1 MRGVQGLGELE
12 SAAMDVLW
20 RAGEART
27 VREVLD
33 ALNRDLAYTTV
44 LTVLDHLHSK
54 GWVEREKR
62 SRAYCYTPAL
72 SREEAAARAMRNLLA
87 DVGDPEGVLLHFA
100 RSASEGEREALRRG
114 LRKRS

>member
-1 MRGVQGLGELE
+1 MQGLGELE

-20 RAGEART
+20 RAGDART
-27 VREVLD
+27 VREVLEE
-33 ALNRDLAYTTV
+33 LNRDLAYTTV

-62 SRAYCYTPAL
+62 SRAYCYTPVS

-87 DVGDPEGVLLHFA
+87 DAGDPEGVLLHFA
-100 RSASEGEREALRRG
+100 QSASEREREALRRG
-114 LRKRS
+114 LRQHS

>member
-1 MRGVQGLGELE
+1 MQGLGELE

-27 VREVLD
+27 VREVLEE
-33 ALNRDLAYTTV
+33 LNRGLAYTTV
-44 LTVLDHLHSK
+44 LTVLDHLHRK
-54 GWVEREKR
+54 GWADREKR
-62 SRAYCYTPAL
+62 SRAYCYTPTV

-87 DVGDPEGVLLHFA
+87 DVGEPERVLLHFA

-114 LRKRS
+114 LQKRS

>member
-1 MRGVQGLGELE
+1 MHGLGELE

-33 ALNRDLAYTTV
+33 ELNRDLAYTTV
-44 LTVLDHLHSK
+44 LTVLDHLHRK
-54 GWVEREKR
+54 GWVAREKR
-62 SRAYCYTPAL
+62 SRAYCYTPTR

-87 DVGDPEGVLLHFA
+87 DVGDPDGVLLHFA
-100 RSASEGEREALRRG
+100 QSASEGEREALRRG
-114 LRKRS
+114 LRKRA

>member
-1 MRGVQGLGELE
+1 MQGLGELE

-20 RAGEART
+20 RAGDPRT
-27 VREVLD
+27 VREVLE

-62 SRAYCYTPAL
+62 SRAYCYTPVS

-87 DVGDPEGVLLHFA
+87 DAGDPEGVLLHFA
-100 RSASEGEREALRRG
+100 RSASEPEREALRRG
-114 LRKRS
+114 LRLRS

>member
-1 MRGVQGLGELE
+1 MQGLDELE

-20 RAGEART
+20 RAGDART
-27 VREVLD
+27 VREVLEE
-33 ALNRDLAYTTV
+33 LNRDLAYTTV

-62 SRAYCYTPAL
+62 SRAYCYTPVS

-87 DVGDPEGVLLHFA
+87 DAGDPEGVLLHFA
-100 RSASEGEREALRRG
+100 RSASEREREALRRG
-114 LRKRS
+114 LRQHS